1 MDIRT
6 SVSHPIYIDEL
17 PILKG
22 WLGMSFCAGKK
33 DVGDFSGIVWE
44 RDLEID
50 ALAIANWGATT
61 WLNLMEESDIKNVSL
76 DPMFFKNT
84 VENLGIKY
92 LHFPIVDA
100 GVPTQAD
107 EKRWQEEISPFVLNE
122 LTQGKKV
129 FVHCRG
135 GLGRTGI
142 IAARILFDARV
153 LNDADEIMETVRAA
167 RSGAIENTIQ
177 VEWKTLKTIKTVTV
191 LYWLTLNCC
200 LLIHKS

>member
-1 MDIRT
+1 MNIRT

-33 DVGDFSGIVWE
+33 DVGYFSRVVWE

-61 WLNLMEESDIKNVSL
+61 WLNLMEDSDIKRVSL
-76 DPMFFKNT
+76 DPLIFKST
-84 VENLGIKY
+84 IENFGIKY

-107 EKRWQEEISPFVLNE
+107 EKRWQEEISPFVLSE

-142 IAARILFDARV
+142 IAARILIDAGV
-153 LNDADEIMETVRAA
+153 SNDADEIMRIVRTA
-167 RSGAIENTIQ
+167 RNGAIENTIQ
-177 VEWKTLKTIKTVTV
+177 EEWIRKFAGGG
-191 LYWLTLNCC
+191 
-200 LLIHKS
+200 

>member
-1 MDIRT
+1 MIKMNIRT

-33 DVGDFSGIVWE
+33 DVGYFSRVVWE

-61 WLNLMEESDIKNVSL
+61 WLNLMEDSDIKRVSL
-76 DPMFFKNT
+76 DPLIFKST
-84 VENLGIKY
+84 IENFGIKY

-107 EKRWQEEISPFVLNE
+107 EKRWQEEISPFVLSE

-142 IAARILFDARV
+142 IAARILIDAGV
-153 LNDADEIMETVRAA
+153 SNDADEIMRIVRTA
-167 RSGAIENTIQ
+167 RNGAIENTIQ
-177 VEWKTLKTIKTVTV
+177 EEWIRKFAGGNKNV
-191 LYWLTLNCC
+191 
-200 LLIHKS
+200 